1 MKILIITG
9 GLSSERTVSLSSAK
23 FVNIAL
29 RNLGYKTKIFDLKKG
44 LNELKNESKNYDILF
59 PVLHGEEGEGGS
71 LHKFLV
77 TLKKPIV
84 GTRNYKGLREAWY
97 KISFKKYC
105 DKNSI
110 LTPPWKKVKKE
121 KDVLN
126 FGFPSVLKSTNGGSS
141 KEVVILK
148 REEDL
153 KSKACQKLLSSDS
166 PLFVERYING
176 IEATVGILNNEA
188 LPVMEIVPPKG
199 KWFDYKNKYSGETK
213 EIPNAPTLSEG
224 MKKKLQKITVK
235 IHKGFNLDSYSR
247 TDFIIDNNKAYVLE
261 INTIPGLTKES
272 LLPKIAK
279 SKGIE
284 SFEEFIEELVKKAY

>member
-9 GLSSERTVSLSSAK
+9 GLSSERSVSLRSAK
-23 FVNIAL
+23 FVNQAL
-29 RNLGYKTKIFDLKKG
+29 INLGYNTKLFDLKKG
-44 LNELKNESKNYDILF
+44 LENLKNESKSFDILF
-59 PVLHGEEGEGGS
+59 PVLHGEEGEGGN
-71 LHKFLV
+71 LHKFLA

-84 GTRNYKGLREAWY
+84 GTRNYKGLRKAWY

-105 DKNSI
+105 DENSI
-110 LTPPWKKVKKE
+110 PTPPWKKIKYE
-121 KDVLN
+121 KDILN

-141 KEVVILK
+141 KEVIILNK
-148 REEDL
+148 KEDL
-153 KSKACQKLLSSDS
+153 KNRACQKLLSSDS
-166 PLFVERYING
+166 PLFVEKYIKG
-176 IEATVGILNNEA
+176 IEATVGILNDEA

-213 EIPNAPTLSEG
+213 EIPNAPSLSED
-224 MKKKLQKITVK
+224 MKKKLQVITLK
-235 IHKGFNLDSYSR
+235 IHKHFNLGSYSR
-247 TDFIIDNNKAYVLE
+247 TDFIIDKDKAYVLE